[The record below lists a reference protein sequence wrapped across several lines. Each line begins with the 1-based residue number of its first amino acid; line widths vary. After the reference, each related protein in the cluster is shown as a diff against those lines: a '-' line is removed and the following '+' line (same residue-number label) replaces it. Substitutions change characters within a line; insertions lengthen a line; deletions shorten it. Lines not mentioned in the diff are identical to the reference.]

1 MHIHVMKGSLQGSR
15 GRRHGGK
22 EERKE
27 KAKEKS
33 ERMTEKEPQALE
45 ILTKA
50 INLQSFMVAAV

>member
-1 MHIHVMKGSLQGSR
+1 MKGSLQGSR